1 MEEQEFT
8 EEYKN
13 DLFENFYSS
22 LPIGF
27 QSEEIR
33 SQLRSVYDFAYAA
46 HYGVRRKGGNHD
58 PYISHPVA
66 VAAITANEI
75 GLGVAAV
82 LAALLHDVVEDTEFT
97 HDDIEKRFGKTVAN
111 IVDGLTKI
119 TNVYDAKQNA
129 QANTFKKMLLGI
141 PHDPRVA
148 FVKIAD
154 RLHNMR
160 TIEDM
165 PDGTRQIKA
174 GENLYVYVP
183 LADQLVLYD
192 INNDLEDLSFK
203 YVNPVAY
210 KEITYYV
217 DSTVEVRNELM
228 AHFKLDLMRVLVKTS
243 HTCKLSVITKS
254 LFQTWSVMQNTGKS
268 FSEINNYQ
276 AVRIVF
282 KHDTEDPNEI
292 IQMHYQIYAS
302 VISNFPEKSGSKRDY
317 VISPKK
323 NGFKAL
329 VFQVMYGGNWME
341 VQILTTEDDLVA
353 HRGYSHSYPTRTGL
367 DALKND
373 LIKLDSNGDAVDL
386 INRFRSLAT
395 ASTILVFTPKGDII
409 ELPSGATVLDFAFA
423 IHDKMGQHC
432 LAAVIEHK
440 VVPINYELKTTDQ
453 VAVLTSPSVKPHPEW
468 MGFVTSDK
476 AKQWLENHFK
486 QNTEKL
492 KSEAVRGKQM
502 FNNLLAQNRML
513 ADSNVMQKLNLQ
525 YKLIDSQELY
535 QKISRGEITLDE
547 LLESVKRIK
556 QIIDGLRRKRRTD
569 GEDKI
574 PLIVEIDYK
583 KPLLITNDIAH
594 ILAPC
599 CCPIPGDNALACT
612 DDEGIV
618 FIHRKECINAK
629 KLAATRGKQTTKVLW
644 GDDLDPV
651 YAPITIQGSDRPGM
665 LLDIA
670 TLLCNSD
677 INVKSVNLEVNDG
690 IFDGSIGVMVK
701 NAAILDDIISK
712 LAKIVVMV
720 SRRNSDSLRI

>member
-1 MEEQEFT
+1 MEQEFN
-8 EEYKN
+8 EEYKVA
-13 DLFENFYSS
+13 LFESFFAA
-22 LPIGF
+22 LPASF
-27 QSEEIR
+27 QSEGIR
-33 SQLRSVYDFAYAA
+33 SQLWTCYEFAYEA
-46 HYGVRRKGGNHD
+46 HKGVRRKGGNHD
-58 PYISHPVA
+58 PYITHPVA
-66 VAAITANEI
+66 VAIIVANEI
-75 GLGVAAV
+75 GLGVSAV
-82 LAALLHDVVEDTEFT
+82 MAALLHDVVEDTEYT
-97 HDDIEKRFGKTVAN
+97 HDDIEQRFGNTVAN

-154 RLHNMR
+154 RIHNMR

-165 PDGTRQIKA
+165 PDGTRQIMA

-183 LADQLVLYD
+183 LADQLGLYD
-192 INNDLEDLSFK
+192 VKNELEDLSFK

-217 DSTVEVRNELM
+217 DSSVDVRNDLM
-228 AHFKLDLMRVLVKTS
+228 SHFKLDLMRVLVNTS

-254 LFQTWSVMQNTGKS
+254 LFQTWTVMQNTGKS
-268 FSEINNYQ
+268 FSEVNNYQ

-282 KHDTEDPNEI
+282 KHDTEDPNAI
-292 IQMHYQIYAS
+292 IQMHYNIYAL
-302 VISNFPEKSGSKRDY
+302 VISHFPEKSGSKRDY

-341 VQILTTEDDLVA
+341 VQILTEENDLVA
-353 HRGYSHSYPTRTGL
+353 HRGYSPSHPTRMGL
-367 DALKND
+367 DALKNN
-373 LIKLDSNGDAVDL
+373 LIKLDINGDAVDL
-386 INRFRSLAT
+386 IKRFRSLAT

-409 ELPSGATVLDFAFA
+409 ELPIGSTVLDFAFA

-432 LAAVIEHK
+432 LAATIEHK

-453 VAVLTSPSVKPHPEW
+453 VSVLTSPSVKPNPGW
-468 MGFVTSDK
+468 MEFVASDK
-476 AKQWLENHFK
+476 AKQWLDNYFK
-486 QNTEKL
+486 KNNEILKTE
-492 KSEAVRGKQM
+492 AIRGKQM
-502 FNNLLAQNRML
+502 FNDLMSRNRIL
-513 ADSNVMQKLNLQ
+513 ADSNVMHKLIVQ
-525 YKLIDSQELY
+525 YKLIDSNELY
-535 QKISRGEITLDE
+535 QKIARGEILLDE
-547 LLESVKRIK
+547 LLESVKHIK
-556 QIIDGLRRKRRTD
+556 QIIDGLRKKRRKG

-574 PLIVEIDYK
+574 PLVVEIDYK

-594 ILAPC
+594 ILASC

-629 KLAATRGKQTTKVLW
+629 KLAATRGKQTTKVVW

-651 YAPITIQGSDRPGM
+651 YAPITIQGSDRKGM

-670 TLLCNSD
+670 SMLCNSG

-701 NAAILDDIISK
+701 NASVLDDIISK

-720 SRRNSDSLRI
+720 SRRNSDSLR